1 MLDHLRAILPD
12 EISDEAAYQLS
23 NFAMDIATALDE
35 IYFGQSLRYIRN
47 SRQEGLRLAPP
58 HFIKEENLDIPF

>member
-1 MLDHLRAILPD
+1 MKDHLRAILPD
-12 EISDEAAYQLS
+12 EMSDEAAYQLS

-47 SRQEGLRLAPP
+47 LREESMQHASTY
-58 HFIKEENLDIPF
+58 FIKEENLDIPF

>member
-1 MLDHLRAILPD
+1 MIDHLRSILPK
-12 EISDEAAYQLS
+12 EISDEAAYCLS

-47 SRQEGLRLAPP
+47 SRQERPQQAP
-58 HFIKEENLDIPF
+58 IQLTKEDNLDIPF